1 MIRNPRWAMNAAEEL
16 GFGEQALEYGKK
28 ALAVARIG
36 NWPVRLMWI
45 LANIGQA
52 HILLENIREAESAF
66 NEANEL
72 AINVDETDWFFIV
85 QINQEICKL
94 LRITDRD
101 DEAEVLE
108 ERIKTIQ
115 EIID

>member
-1 MIRNPRWAMNAAEEL
+1 L

-52 HILLENIREAESAF
+52 HMLLENFHEAESSF
-66 NEANEL
+66 NEANDL
-72 AINVDETDWFFIV
+72 AITIDEIDWFFIV

-101 DEAEVLE
+101 NGAEVLE
-108 ERIKTIQ
+108 QRVKTIQ
-115 EIID
+115 EIIGKE